1 MAAVS
6 APRIHGDGTPESAWQ
21 RSPWLAALPQR
32 PVEDLIAGAGRL
44 LVVSPHPDDEA
55 LGCGGAVACARRLGV
70 PVCLVA
76 VTDGE
81 ACYPDD
87 PDWTPQRLR
96 AVRRAELAAAAR
108 CLGVDADAIRHLH
121 VPDGEVGQG
130 EDVVAQHLHAQ
141 LRDGDLVLTT
151 WRHDG
156 HPDHEASARA
166 VSRAVAASAARIA
179 EFPVWAWHWL
189 DADALPQA
197 LHGAVRYTLSDAD
210 WQAKQQALR
219 CFASQLGTAHP
230 PVPAPILPPQVLQRF
245 ARRFEVFA
253 A

>member
-6 APRIHGDGTPESAWQ
+6 AARIYGHGTPEWAWQ

-32 PVEDLIAGAGRL
+32 RIEDLLAGARRL
-44 LVVSPHPDDEA
+44 VVVSPHPDDEA
-55 LGCGGAVACARRLGV
+55 LGCGGAVACARRLRL
-70 PVCLVA
+70 PVRLIA

-87 PDWTPQRLR
+87 PYWTPHRLR
-96 AVRRAELAAAAR
+96 VVRRAELTAAAR
-108 CLGVDADAIRHLH
+108 CLGVEADAICHLQ
-121 VPDGEVGQG
+121 VADGQVGQR
-130 EDVVAQHLHAQ
+130 ESLVADRLHAHLQ
-141 LRDGDLVLTT
+141 AGDLVLTT

-166 VSRAVAASAARIA
+166 VRLAVAASAARLA

-189 DADALPQA
+189 EADAPSQA
-197 LHGAVRYTLSDAD
+197 LPGAVRYTLHEAD
-210 WQAKQQALR
+210 WQAKQQALQ

-230 PVPAPILPPQVLQRF
+230 TVPAPILPPPVLQRF
-245 ARRFEVFA
+245 ARRFEVFLA
-253 A
+253 

>member
-32 PVEDLIAGAGRL
+32 PVEDLIAGTGRL
-44 LVVSPHPDDEA
+44 VVVSPHPDDEV

-70 PVCLVA
+70 PVRLVA

-87 PDWTPQRLR
+87 ADWTPQRLR
-96 AVRRAELAAAAR
+96 EVRRAELAAAAR
-108 CLGVDADAIRHLH
+108 CLGVDADAICHLH
-121 VPDGEVGQG
+121 VADGA
-130 EDVVAQHLHAQ
+130 VAQREDLVAERLQAQ
-141 LRDGDLVLTT
+141 LQDGDLVLTT

-166 VSRAVAASAARIA
+166 VSRAVAASAARLA
-179 EFPVWAWHWL
+179 QFPVWAWHWL
-189 DADALPQA
+189 DAGASPRA
-197 LHGAVRYTLSDAD
+197 LHGAVRYTLRDAD
-210 WQAKQQALR
+210 WQAKQRALR
-219 CFASQLGTAHP
+219 CFASQLGTAQ
-230 PVPAPILPPQVLQRF
+230 PVVSAPILPPQVLQRF
-245 ARRFEVFA
+245 TRRFEVFVG
-253 A
+253 